1 MKRAALFLIA
11 GPVGIAAYGLVRL
24 WGRSDGVY
32 GPGFDWQ
39 AAHLVALAGMV
50 CFVPAVLALSRLLP
64 PSRWRDGVV
73 VLTFVGLAATMVQF
87 GADVVE
93 GLLAADRAEMSALAA
108 DFKDIPGVEVAVY
121 DVVPQLFFLGL
132 VVLAGML
139 AARRRLPWWSVPLL
153 LGGIVLP
160 VVTLDLLPIAGL
172 CMLVALAPALPL
184 LRRQGSVRQA
194 GAGGPVDGAR
204 LGGRARR

>member
-1 MKRAALFLIA
+1 MMAGMKRAALFLIA

-24 WGRSDGVY
+24 WGKSDGVY

-64 PSRWRDGVV
+64 RSRWRDGVV
-73 VLTFVGLAATMVQF
+73 VLTLVGLAATMVQF
-87 GADVVE
+87 GADIVE
-93 GLLAADRAEMSALAA
+93 GLLAADRAEMSALGA
-108 DFKDIPGVEVAVY
+108 DFKDIPGVEVAFY
-121 DVVPQLFFLGL
+121 DVVPQFFFLGL

-160 VVTLDLLPIAGL
+160 AVTLDLLPIAGL
-172 CMLVALAPALPL
+172 CMLAALAPALPL
-184 LRRQGSVRQA
+184 LRRQGE
-194 GAGGPVDGAR
+194 PVGSPVTVH
-204 LGGRARR
+204 

>member
-11 GPVGIAAYGLVRL
+11 GPLGITAYGLVRL

-50 CFVPAVLALSRLLP
+50 CFVPAVLALSGLLP
-64 PSRWRDGVV
+64 RSRWRDGVV

-87 GADVVE
+87 GADIVE

-139 AARRRLPWWSVPLL
+139 AARRRLPWWSAPLL
-153 LGGIVLP
+153 LVGIVLP

-172 CMLVALAPALPL
+172 CMLAALAPALPA
-184 LRRQGSVRQA
+184 LRQPGERAGSPM
-194 GAGGPVDGAR
+194 PVG
-204 LGGRARR
+204 